1 MTSLILKSI
10 LFSTALGASAASAAT
25 LTDDSVR
32 KIVKNDGAAIPAYD
46 EVFTVVAGTFD
57 EADGA
62 IRYNM
67 DASGTA
73 DQFRMQIASGSY
85 GSVYE
90 LSGVTE
96 VIFRNLDF
104 SGGEKLVDLDVINS
118 GPLNVEYEILSDSS
132 FKIFWTE
139 GAFTLPQGD
148 TQFFVADYVTQAPNV
163 IPLPAGGLLLM
174 SGLGAA
180 AVLRRRKS

>member
-10 LFSTALGASAASAAT
+10 VVAAALGASSVSAAT
-25 LTDDSVR
+25 LTGDSVR

-46 EVFTVVAGTFD
+46 EVFTVVPGTFD

-67 DASGTA
+67 DATGSA

-104 SGGEKLVDLDVINS
+104 SGGESLVDLDVINS
-118 GPLNVEYEILSDSS
+118 GPLSVQYEILSASS

-139 GAFTLPQGD
+139 GSFTLPTGD
-148 TQFFVADYVTQAPNV
+148 TQFFVADYVTEAAV
-163 IPLPAGGLLLM
+163 VPLPAGGLLLV
-174 SGLGAA
+174 SGLGLAA
-180 AVLRRRKS
+180 ALRRRKS